1 MKDLEVHSSHKESTT
16 HELKLEKKQSKVSK
30 QVGKINDSTFRAKN
44 NRHQNAGKT
53 GREISSV
60 DPAFEQ
66 ARERE
71 RGGEA
76 RKRRT
81 PIQKDEQMRSPRPF
95 PVNEEWESDRRNT
108 CTAADTPLKKK
119 TKER

>member
-1 MKDLEVHSSHKESTT
+1 MKDLEAHSSHKEGT

-30 QVGKINDSTFRAKN
+30 QVGKINDSTFHAKN
-44 NRHQNAGKT
+44 IRHQNAGKT

-60 DPAFEQ
+60 NPAFEQ

-108 CTAADTPLKKK
+108 CTAADTSPKKK